1 LILKSFRILQIFFLL
16 SLPNLTFGQT
26 FYRFT
31 ADFSIKEKLIDGT
44 YRLTMGKVYYD
55 KIYKKIVYKL
65 SFPKKETIVIQDT
78 LIYTIDNTNKVIA
91 KVKTVLIPDFT
102 IFHLSLTGKLSDYGL
117 KPKEG
122 EKAIYKISKIEKKD
136 MGIVSTWSPT
146 EEQFK
151 KVFGEIKMMN
161 VDKKLD
167 AMVFY
172 NPKGIII
179 SQQYFK
185 QYAQFKGVSFP
196 AEVTMMS
203 TDDKGKKNLQLTT
216 YKNIQIDQSNENEMY
231 RYKIPISTLTSTKA
245 K

>member
-1 LILKSFRILQIFFLL
+1 VILKKLFILLFF
-16 SLPNLTFGQT
+16 SLVLPKISFGQN
-26 FYRFT
+26 FYRFK

-55 KIYKKIVYKL
+55 KIYKKVVYKL
-65 SFPKKETIVIQDT
+65 SFPKKETIIIQDT
-78 LIYTIDNTNKVIA
+78 LIFTIDNANKVVS
-91 KVKTVLIPDFT
+91 KVKTVLIPEFT

-122 EKAIYKISKIEKKD
+122 EKSIYKISKVEKKD
-136 MGIVSTWSPT
+136 KGIVSTWSPT

-151 KVFGEIKMMN
+151 KVFGDIKMMN

-172 NPKGIII
+172 SPKGNII

-185 QYAQFKGVSFP
+185 QYAQIKGVAYP
-196 AEVTMMS
+196 TEVTMMS

-216 YKNIQIDQSNENEMY
+216 YKNIQIDQADENEMY
-231 RYKIPISTLTSTKA
+231 RYKIPISTLNRTK
-245 K
+245 